1 MGLPM
6 RQPEGPAIRCAPT
19 PSQARPR
26 APCRPPRR
34 SVRTLGDRM
43 GELCTPGMSVAVIEN
58 FDVAWAS
65 GFGIRK
71 VGERAEVGPDTPF
84 QAGSISKPVFALAVM
99 RLCQDKRIDLD
110 ADIRTYLKSWQ
121 IPEGDDGWAPKVNLR
136 QLLSHT
142 AGTTVHGFPGY
153 PAGGPWPSLTQ
164 VLDGA
169 PPANTPPIFVDL
181 IPGMQFRYSGGGTT
195 IAQLA
200 VTDLVGLAFPDL
212 MCDLVFAPLGME
224 NSSYEQPPS
233 SRLADCAAVGH
244 PLNGIPTSGGWHVYP
259 EMAAAGLWTTASDLA
274 RLGAA
279 LMRGL
284 RGETTGLCLSRESL
298 CAMLCPQLP
307 DQPKGSEFVGLGWL
321 CSGDGDVFRFGHAG
335 SNHGFLANL
344 RLHPATGQGAAVM
357 INSNQG
363 WPLIE
368 ELFAAIERE
377 YCWPD
382 MAQATS
388 ATSIA
393 DQLAGTYRD
402 SANRDFRIEPVGAWL
417 LLRVGDQD
425 PIRLMPPSNGVL
437 SAQIPQIKVRLAPMS
452 EGPPAITLTQGGRT
466 FEAIRVPEKPH
477 R

>member
-1 MGLPM
+1 MPSEVRARIDRVIADLRP
-6 RQPEGPAIRCAPT
+6 QAP
-19 PSQARPR
+19 S
-26 APCRPPRR
+26 RPPQK
-34 SVRTLGDRM
+34 SVRTLGDRLH
-43 GELCTPGMSVAVIEN
+43 ELGTPGVSIAVIEN
-58 FDVAWAS
+58 FEVAWAS

-99 RLCQDKRIDLD
+99 RLYEDKRIDLD

-121 IPEGDDGWAPKVNLR
+121 MPEGDDGWAPKLNLR

-169 PPANTPPIFVDL
+169 PPANTPPVFADL

-200 VTDLVGLAFPDL
+200 VIDLVGLAFPDL
-212 MCDLVFAPLGME
+212 MRELVLAPLGMQD
-224 NSSYEQPPS
+224 SSYEQPPS
-233 SRLADCAAVGH
+233 STLADRAAVGH
-244 PLNGIPTSGGWHVYP
+244 PLNGIPTPDGWHVYP
-259 EMAAAGLWTTASDLA
+259 EMAAAGLWTSAGDLG
-274 RLGAA
+274 RLGVA

-284 RGETTGLCLSRESL
+284 RGELTGLGLSRESL
-298 CAMLCPQLP
+298 ATMLRPQLL
-307 DQPKGSEFVGLGWL
+307 DQPKGSDFVGLAWF
-321 CSGDGDVFRFGHAG
+321 CAGDGDGFRFGHAG
-335 SNHGFLANL
+335 GNHGFLADL
-344 RLHPATGQGAAVM
+344 RLYPATGQGAVVM

-368 ELFAAIERE
+368 ELLASIEKE
-377 YCWPD
+377 YRWPA
-382 MAQATS
+382 MAQAKS
-388 ATSIA
+388 DTSIA

-402 SANRDFRIEPVGAWL
+402 STDRVFRIEQVGGRL
-417 LLRVGDQD
+417 LLWVGDQH
-425 PIRLMPPSNGVL
+425 PVRLTPSSNGVL
-437 SAQIPQIKVRLAPMS
+437 SAQIPQIKVRLAS
-452 EGPPAITLTQGGRT
+452 TTEGPPAIALTQGGRT
-466 FEAIRVPEKPH
+466 FEAIMVPQEPH

>member
-1 MGLPM
+1 MPSEDRARINRVTADLRPQGPSRLP
-6 RQPEGPAIRCAPT
+6 Q
-19 PSQARPR
+19 
-26 APCRPPRR
+26 R
-34 SVRTLGDRM
+34 SVRTLGARM
-43 GELCTPGMSVAVIEN
+43 HELGTPGVSIAVIEN
-58 FDVAWAS
+58 FEVAWSS

-71 VGERAEVGPDTPF
+71 MGERAEVEPDTPF

-99 RLCQDKRIDLD
+99 RLYQNKRIDLD

-121 IPEGDDGWAPKVNLR
+121 MPEGDDGWAPKVNLR

-212 MCDLVFAPLGME
+212 MRELVLAPLGMKD
-224 NSSYEQPPS
+224 SSYEQPPS
-233 SRLADCAAVGH
+233 STLVDRAAAGH
-244 PLNGIPTSGGWHVYP
+244 PLNGIPTPDGWHVYP
-259 EMAAAGLWTTASDLA
+259 EMAAAGLWTTAGDLA

-279 LMRGL
+279 LMRGQ
-284 RGETTGLCLSRESL
+284 RGEITDLGLSRESL
-298 CAMLCPQLP
+298 AAMLRPQLP
-307 DQPKGSEFVGLGWL
+307 DQPIGSDFVGLAWF
-321 CSGDGDVFRFGHAG
+321 CTGDGDAFRFGHAG
-335 SNHGFLANL
+335 GNHGFVANL
-344 RLHPATGQGAAVM
+344 SLYPATGQGAAVM

-368 ELFAAIERE
+368 ELLASIERE
-377 YCWPD
+377 YCWPA

-388 ATSIA
+388 DTSIA

-402 SANRDFRIEPVGAWL
+402 STNRVFRIEQVGGRL

-425 PIRLMPPSNGVL
+425 PIRLMPSSNGVL
-437 SAQIPQIKVRLAPMS
+437 SAQILQIKVRLAPTS

-466 FEAIRVPEKPH
+466 FEAIKVPEEPH
-477 R
+477 G